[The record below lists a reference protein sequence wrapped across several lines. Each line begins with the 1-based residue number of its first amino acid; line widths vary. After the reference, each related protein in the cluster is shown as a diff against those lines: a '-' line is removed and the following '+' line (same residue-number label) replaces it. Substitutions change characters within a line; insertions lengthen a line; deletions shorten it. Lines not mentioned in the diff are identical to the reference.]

1 MNIFLKVATFW
12 SLSKYIEMK
21 EMLGDNNEWGVVTQN
36 EDEALYQSIKR
47 LLDKPDMLQHYK
59 KQAEIR
65 GKDFSTVKTV
75 QAVERLLLRLCEK

>member
-1 MNIFLKVATFW
+1 ML
-12 SLSKYIEMK
+12 LSCVRSVPSS
-21 EMLGDNNEWGVVTQN
+21 VVVSFAKILLLT
-36 EDEALYQSIKR
+36 LYQSIKR